1 MVIGTIVKTMAIV
14 RIGEKPVTRNILYL
28 YSTRFS
34 VMAHPGQSKPIAW
47 TVKNERKSKSNILIM
62 LVQFIQIM
70 FISYDLGVNIFN
82 PVFY

>member
-1 MVIGTIVKTMAIV
+1 
-14 RIGEKPVTRNILYL
+14 
-28 YSTRFS
+28 
-34 VMAHPGQSKPIAW
+34 MAHPGQSNPIAW

-62 LVQFIQIM
+62 LVQFIEIM